1 MVAHIANV
9 RFGQR
14 PPCPRCRSR
23 AHLFLRPTRRK
34 LACSQ
39 CSFEVSV
46 TSRTLFDRSKIP
58 LTTWFYLMMTM
69 SNSSQALSVSF
80 VERHFGLSRMAA
92 FGALSRIRLHLG
104 ALQAGAMLGGMGQI
118 LQVDE
123 TWVRQVKNPASKKG
137 YGAIVL
143 GIYSRSG
150 VITKVIPNRT
160 SKVLIGE
167 LLANTHSSSIFV
179 TDQLQSYSPLS
190 RLGFKHIRL
199 NHSIGEW
206 VNRDGYSSIGIE
218 GYWGNLKYYLQSA
231 NLAPSIDYFS
241 GYLAEHAFRYNCRK
255 MGKCAFQEMIS
266 KFPLINKIQ
275 LPKAVSFSKS
285 DTNLAS
291 GNQFELAELLKNG
304 PTKSSFF
311 GT

>member
-1 MVAHIANV
+1 MVAHIAYV
-9 RFGQR
+9 RFGQK
-14 PPCPRCRSR
+14 PHCPRCRSR
-23 AHLFLRPTRRK
+23 AHLFLRSTRRA

-58 LTTWFYLMMTM
+58 LSTWFYLMLTM
-69 SNSSQALSVSF
+69 SNSSQALPVSF

-104 ALQAGAMLGGMGQI
+104 ALQAGAVLGGRGQI

-123 TWVRQVKNPASKKG
+123 TWVRQVKNPAGEKG
-137 YGAIVL
+137 YGAIVF
-143 GIYSRSG
+143 GIYSQSG
-150 VITKVIPNRT
+150 VITKVIPDRT

-167 LLANTHSSSIFV
+167 LLAHTDPNSVIV
-179 TDQLQSYSPLS
+179 TDQLRSYNALG

-206 VNRDGYSSIGIE
+206 VNQDGYSSIGIE

-255 MGKCAFQEMIS
+255 MGRCAFREMIS
-266 KFPLINKIQ
+266 RFPLINKIQ
-275 LPKAVSFSKS
+275 LPKAVSFSKY
-285 DTNLAS
+285 DPYLAN
-291 GNQFELAELLKNG
+291 GNPLELAELLKNG
-304 PTKSSFF
+304 ADTSCRA